1 MPIQKIDKEELVKSA
16 LKVFKV
22 KGYHKSSMADIA
34 HECGLL
40 KGSIY
45 HYFVSKESLMVE
57 VLVYLRARYNNEVFT
72 LAYNENL
79 SPYKKLQTLSIL
91 SEEIFLAE
99 THGCFFTNIGLE
111 TVNVVDEFTA
121 EIRGFFEDWVACLTH
136 IFEAIMPH
144 DEALLNAEQAV
155 AEIEGAVMLMQIYKD
170 HELLR
175 RTHRFLLERYKDLQK
190 VQEV

>member
-45 HYFVSKESLMVE
+45 HYFASKEALMIE
-57 VLVYLRARYNNEVFT
+57 VLVYLRARYNREVFS
-72 LAYNENL
+72 LAYNEKL
-79 SPYKKLQTLSIL
+79 SPYKKLQTLSML

-111 TVNVVDEFTA
+111 TVNVVDDFTT

-136 IFEAIMPH
+136 IFEAVMPH
-144 DEALLNAEQAV
+144 QEALLNAEQAV

-190 VQEV
+190 VQES

>member
-1 MPIQKIDKEELVKSA
+1 MPIQKIDKEELIKSA

-45 HYFVSKESLMVE
+45 HYFASKEALMVE
-57 VLVYLRARYNNEVFT
+57 VLKYLRARYNKEVFT
-72 LAYNENL
+72 LAYNNKL

-99 THGCFFTNIGLE
+99 TNGCFFTNIGLE
-111 TVNVVDEFTA
+111 TVNVVDEFTVQ
-121 EIRGFFEDWVACLTH
+121 IRGFFEDWVACLTH

-175 RTHRFLLERYKDLQK
+175 RTHRFILKRYKDLQK
-190 VQEV
+190 VQVA